1 MDSKHGALRAFLA
14 EKLSFY
20 AVFGGRA
27 LNAFLLILAL
37 NFAVWLLKSTHISAR
52 PFFTTDTLFFAAALI
67 CSIGILFLILY
78 ALSFY
83 CRKLYKFLIFALFA
97 LNLALALIQFFLI
110 LGLELTYSH
119 GVLDAMVQTTPKE
132 AFEFAHAFLN
142 LKFIL
147 IAAAVCVVSLIFLK
161 FRLAIC
167 AEIKLIRAVKYLFWL
182 SLCVFAAHAAYGTYV
197 AKTSKMRATLI
208 IALNEIPL
216 YNFAFVSKD
225 YFQKDFKNERELDEI
240 YERAYASHSHKTA
253 PNRVSNVVFIIGESL
268 QRNFMSLYGYY
279 LPTTPNFQALE
290 RSGNLIAFSDVVS
303 PGAKTNDVL
312 KYVLN
317 FGNYESEKQ
326 RPWSANLDIVDFA
339 RLANYE
345 TFWISNQERYGK
357 WAVASGAAANR
368 ADFTDFTNQIP
379 VYKYA
384 YSLDEVLLPS
394 IKNFK
399 SGARKFSSRRAGKG
413 ADLANAQKESAA
425 QDGRDK
431 FFFIH
436 LMGSHP
442 NYEFRYPKSFAKF
455 SAEQISREPLDDGQK
470 KELAHYLNT
479 VAYNDFI
486 VSEIYKIFAS
496 DNTLIVYFSDHAQSL
511 YQYRGKLIHG
521 GINRFTL
528 EIPLIFMASDKFKE
542 QNADLWARIAAAKDR
557 PFLNDDLIHAIA
569 EILEMTELPE
579 YDPARSVI
587 NADFNASRPR
597 IIEGVDYDKIYRLQ
611 KEFGE

>member
-1 MDSKHGALRAFLA
+1 MSLVKNIGAFL
-14 EKLSFY
+14 KDRFSLLSVFDG
-20 AVFGGRA
+20 AV
-27 LNAFLLILAL
+27 LNAYALVLVLNLALGLLLIARGGELLSAQAL
-37 NFAVWLLKSTHISAR
+37 FFVASAICGV
-52 PFFTTDTLFFAAALI
+52 TILFFA
-67 CSIGILFLILY
+67 LY

-83 CRKLYKFLIFALFA
+83 SARLYKILAFALLAINVTFAIAQIFLIFS
-97 LNLALALIQFFLI
+97 
-110 LGLELTYSH
+110 LELTYSH
-119 GVLDAMVQTTPKE
+119 GTLDALVQTTPKE

-142 LKFIL
+142 FKL
-147 IAAAVCVVSLIFLK
+147 IAAFLALLIFVITAL
-161 FRLAIC
+161 RLRVSQRVRMKLC
-167 AEIKLIRAVKYLFWL
+167 RSIKLVFLL
-182 SLCVFAAHAAYGTYV
+182 SLLVFIAHAAFKSYV
-197 AKTSKMRATLI
+197 AKSSKMRASII
-208 IALNEIPL
+208 IALNKIPI
-216 YNFAFVSKD
+216 YNFAFVTKD
-225 YFQKDFKNERELDEI
+225 YFGADFKSVRELQAGYQSI
-240 YERAYASHSHKTA
+240 YASHSHKTT
-253 PNRVSNVVFIIGESL
+253 PNRISNVVFIIGESL

-279 LPTTPNFQALE
+279 LPTTPNLQALE
-290 RSGNLIAFSDVVS
+290 QSGNLIAFSDVVS

-326 RPWSANLDIVDFA
+326 RPWSANLDIVNLA

-345 TFWISNQERYGK
+345 TFWISNQERYGQ
-357 WAVASGAAANR
+357 WAVASGASAQMT
-368 ADFTDFTNQIP
+368 DHSDFTNQIP

-384 YSLDEVLLPS
+384 YSLDEVMLPS

-399 SGARKFSSRRAGKG
+399 SGAKRSPLARKDES
-413 ADLANAQKESAA
+413 SAA
-425 QDGRDK
+425 EVNGTQKKDK
-431 FFFIH
+431 FFILH

-442 NYEFRYPKSFAKF
+442 SYEFRYPKSFAKF
-455 SAEQISREPLDDGQK
+455 SAADISREPLDEGQK

-569 EILEMTELPE
+569 EILEMTDLPE
-579 YDPARSVI
+579 FDPARSVI

-597 IIEGVDYDKIYRLQ
+597 IIEGVDYDKVYRLQ

>member
-1 MDSKHGALRAFLA
+1 MSLAKNIGAFL
-14 EKLSFY
+14 KDRFSLLSVFDGAVLNTY
-20 AVFGGRA
+20 ALVLVLNLA
-27 LNAFLLILAL
+27 LGLLLIARGGE
-37 NFAVWLLKSTHISAR
+37 LLSAQA
-52 PFFTTDTLFFAAALI
+52 LFFAASAI
-67 CSIGILFLILY
+67 CGVTILFFALY

-83 CRKLYKFLIFALFA
+83 SARLYKILAFALLAINVIFAIAQIFLIFS
-97 LNLALALIQFFLI
+97 
-110 LGLELTYSH
+110 LELTYSH
-119 GVLDAMVQTTPKE
+119 GTLDALVQTTPKE

-142 LKFIL
+142 FKL
-147 IAAAVCVVSLIFLK
+147 IAAFLTLLV
-161 FRLAIC
+161 F
-167 AEIKLIRAVKYLFWL
+167 
-182 SLCVFAAHAAYGTYV
+182 VFAALRLRVSQRVRMKLCRAIKLVFLLSLLVFIAHAAFKSYV
-197 AKTSKMRATLI
+197 AKSSKMRASII
-208 IALNEIPL
+208 IALNKIPI
-216 YNFAFVSKD
+216 YNFAFVTKD
-225 YFQKDFKNERELDEI
+225 YFGADFKSVRELQAGYQSI
-240 YERAYASHSHKTA
+240 YASHSHKTA

-279 LPTTPNFQALE
+279 LPTTPNLQALE

-326 RPWSANLDIVDFA
+326 RPWSANLDIVNLA

-345 TFWISNQERYGK
+345 TFWISNQERYGQ
-357 WAVASGAAANR
+357 WAVASGASAQMT
-368 ADFTDFTNQIP
+368 DHSDFTNQIP

-384 YSLDEVLLPS
+384 YSLDEVMLPS

-399 SGARKFSSRRAGKG
+399 SGVRKSPLARKDES
-413 ADLANAQKESAA
+413 SAA
-425 QDGRDK
+425 EVNGTQKKDK
-431 FFFIH
+431 FFILH

-442 NYEFRYPKSFAKF
+442 SYEFRYPKSFAKF
-455 SAEQISREPLDDGQK
+455 SAADISREPLDEGQK

-569 EILEMTELPE
+569 EILEMTDLPE
-579 YDPARSVI
+579 YDPTRSVI

-597 IIEGVDYDKIYRLQ
+597 IIEGVDYDKVYRLQ

>member
-1 MDSKHGALRAFLA
+1 MSLAKNIGAFL
-14 EKLSFY
+14 KDRFSLLSVFDGAVLNTY
-20 AVFGGRA
+20 ALVLVLNLA
-27 LNAFLLILAL
+27 LGLLLIARGGELLSAQAL
-37 NFAVWLLKSTHISAR
+37 FFVASAICGV
-52 PFFTTDTLFFAAALI
+52 TILFFA
-67 CSIGILFLILY
+67 LY

-83 CRKLYKFLIFALFA
+83 SARLYKILAFALLAINAIFAIAQIFLIFS
-97 LNLALALIQFFLI
+97 
-110 LGLELTYSH
+110 LELTYSH
-119 GVLDAMVQTTPKE
+119 GTLDALVQTTPKE

-142 LKFIL
+142 FKL
-147 IAAAVCVVSLIFLK
+147 IAAFLALLIF
-161 FRLAIC
+161 
-167 AEIKLIRAVKYLFWL
+167 
-182 SLCVFAAHAAYGTYV
+182 VFAALRLRVSQRARMKLCRAIKLAFLLSLLVFIAHAAFKSYV
-197 AKTSKMRATLI
+197 AKSSKMRASVI
-208 IALNEIPL
+208 IALNKIPI
-216 YNFAFVSKD
+216 YNFAFVTKD
-225 YFQKDFKNERELDEI
+225 YFGADFKSVRELQAGYQSI
-240 YERAYASHSHKTA
+240 YASHSHKTA
-253 PNRVSNVVFIIGESL
+253 PNRISNVVFIIGESL

-279 LPTTPNFQALE
+279 LPTTPNLQALE
-290 RSGNLIAFSDVVS
+290 QSGNLIAFSDVVS

-326 RPWSANLDIVDFA
+326 RPWSANLDIVNLA

-345 TFWISNQERYGK
+345 TFWISNQERYGQ
-357 WAVASGAAANR
+357 WAVASGASAQMT
-368 ADFTDFTNQIP
+368 DHSDFTNQIP

-384 YSLDEVLLPS
+384 YSLDEVMLPS

-399 SGARKFSSRRAGKG
+399 SGAKRSPLARKDES
-413 ADLANAQKESAA
+413 SAA
-425 QDGRDK
+425 EVGGAQMKDK
-431 FFFIH
+431 FFILH

-442 NYEFRYPKSFAKF
+442 SYEFRYPKSFAKF
-455 SAEQISREPLDDGQK
+455 SAADISREPLDEGQK

-569 EILEMTELPE
+569 EILEMTDLPE

-597 IIEGVDYDKIYRLQ
+597 IIEGVDYDKVYKLQ

>member
-1 MDSKHGALRAFLA
+1 MSLAKNIGAFL
-14 EKLSFY
+14 KDRFSLLSVFDG
-20 AVFGGRA
+20 AV
-27 LNAFLLILAL
+27 LNAYALVLVLNLALGLLLIARGGE
-37 NFAVWLLKSTHISAR
+37 LLSAQA
-52 PFFTTDTLFFAAALI
+52 LFFVASAI
-67 CSIGILFLILY
+67 CGVTIIFFALY

-83 CRKLYKFLIFALFA
+83 SARLYKILAFALLAINVTFAIAQIFLIFS
-97 LNLALALIQFFLI
+97 
-110 LGLELTYSH
+110 LELTYSH
-119 GVLDAMVQTTPKE
+119 GTLDALVQTTPKE

-142 LKFIL
+142 FKL
-147 IAAAVCVVSLIFLK
+147 IAAFLALLIFVITAL
-161 FRLAIC
+161 RLRVSQRVRMKLCRA
-167 AEIKLIRAVKYLFWL
+167 IKLVFLL
-182 SLCVFAAHAAYGTYV
+182 SLLVFIAHAAFKSYV
-197 AKTSKMRATLI
+197 AKSSKMRASII
-208 IALNEIPL
+208 IALNKIPI
-216 YNFAFVSKD
+216 YNFAFVTKD
-225 YFQKDFKNERELDEI
+225 YFGADFKSVRELQAGYQSI
-240 YERAYASHSHKTA
+240 YASHSHKTT
-253 PNRVSNVVFIIGESL
+253 PNRISNVVFIIGESL

-279 LPTTPNFQALE
+279 LPTTPNLQALE
-290 RSGNLIAFSDVVS
+290 QSGNLIAFSDVVS

-326 RPWSANLDIVDFA
+326 RPWSANLDIVNLA

-345 TFWISNQERYGK
+345 TFWISNQERYGQ
-357 WAVASGAAANR
+357 WAVASGASAQMT
-368 ADFTDFTNQIP
+368 DHSDFTNQIP

-384 YSLDEVLLPS
+384 YSLDEVMLPS

-399 SGARKFSSRRAGKG
+399 SGAKRSPLARKDES
-413 ADLANAQKESAA
+413 SAA
-425 QDGRDK
+425 EVNGTQKKDK
-431 FFFIH
+431 FFILH

-442 NYEFRYPKSFAKF
+442 SYEFRYPKSFAKF
-455 SAEQISREPLDDGQK
+455 SAADISREPLDEGQK

-542 QNADLWARIAAAKDR
+542 QNADLWVRIAAAKNR

-569 EILEMTELPE
+569 EILEMTDLPE
-579 YDPARSVI
+579 YDPSRSVI

-597 IIEGVDYDKIYRLQ
+597 IIEGVDYDKVYRLQ

>member
-1 MDSKHGALRAFLA
+1 MSLVKNIGAFLKDA
-14 EKLSFY
+14 FSLLSVFDG
-20 AVFGGRA
+20 AV
-27 LNAFLLILAL
+27 LNAYALVLVLNLALGLLLIARGGELLSAQAL
-37 NFAVWLLKSTHISAR
+37 FFVASAICGV
-52 PFFTTDTLFFAAALI
+52 TILFFA
-67 CSIGILFLILY
+67 LY

-83 CRKLYKFLIFALFA
+83 SARLYKILAFALLAINVVFAIAQIFLIFS
-97 LNLALALIQFFLI
+97 
-110 LGLELTYSH
+110 LELTYSH
-119 GVLDAMVQTTPKE
+119 GTLDALVQTTPKE

-142 LKFIL
+142 FKL
-147 IAAAVCVVSLIFLK
+147 IAAFLALLIFVIAAL
-161 FRLAIC
+161 RLRVSQRARMKLC
-167 AEIKLIRAVKYLFWL
+167 RAIKLAFLL
-182 SLCVFAAHAAYGTYV
+182 SLLVFIAHAAFKSYV
-197 AKTSKMRATLI
+197 AKSSKMRASII
-208 IALNEIPL
+208 IALNKIPI
-216 YNFAFVSKD
+216 YNFAFVTKD
-225 YFQKDFKNERELDEI
+225 YFGADFKSVRELQAGYQSI
-240 YERAYASHSHKTA
+240 YASHSHKTA
-253 PNRVSNVVFIIGESL
+253 PNRISNVVFIIGESL

-279 LPTTPNFQALE
+279 LPTTPNLQALE
-290 RSGNLIAFSDVVS
+290 QSGNLIAFSDVVS

-326 RPWSANLDIVDFA
+326 RPWSANLDIVNLA

-345 TFWISNQERYGK
+345 TFWISNQERYGQ
-357 WAVASGAAANR
+357 WAVASGASAQMT
-368 ADFTDFTNQIP
+368 DHSDFTNQIP

-384 YSLDEVLLPS
+384 YSLDEVMLPS

-399 SGARKFSSRRAGKG
+399 SGAKRSPLARKDES
-413 ADLANAQKESAA
+413 SAA
-425 QDGRDK
+425 EVGGAQMKDK
-431 FFFIH
+431 FFILH

-442 NYEFRYPKSFAKF
+442 SYEFRYPKSFAKF
-455 SAEQISREPLDDGQK
+455 SAVDISREPLDEGQK

-542 QNADLWARIAAAKDR
+542 QNADLWARIAAAKNR

-597 IIEGVDYDKIYRLQ
+597 IIEGVDYDKVYRLQ

>member
-1 MDSKHGALRAFLA
+1 MSLAKNIGAFL
-14 EKLSFY
+14 KDRFSLLSVFDG
-20 AVFGGRA
+20 AV
-27 LNAFLLILAL
+27 LNAYVLVLVLNLALGLLLIARSGE
-37 NFAVWLLKSTHISAR
+37 LLSAQA
-52 PFFTTDTLFFAAALI
+52 LFFAASAI
-67 CSIGILFLILY
+67 CGVTILFFALY

-83 CRKLYKFLIFALFA
+83 SARLYKILAFVLLAINVVFAIAQIFLIFS
-97 LNLALALIQFFLI
+97 
-110 LGLELTYSH
+110 LELTYSH
-119 GVLDAMVQTTPKE
+119 GTLDALVQTTPKE

-142 LKFIL
+142 FKL
-147 IAAAVCVVSLIFLK
+147 IAAFLALLIF
-161 FRLAIC
+161 
-167 AEIKLIRAVKYLFWL
+167 
-182 SLCVFAAHAAYGTYV
+182 VFAALRLRVSQRVRMKLCRAIKLVFLLSLLVFIAHAAFKSYV
-197 AKTSKMRATLI
+197 AKSSKMRASII
-208 IALNEIPL
+208 IALNKIPI
-216 YNFAFVSKD
+216 YNFAFVTKD
-225 YFQKDFKNERELDEI
+225 YFGADFKSVRELQAGYQSI
-240 YERAYASHSHKTA
+240 YASHSHKTA
-253 PNRVSNVVFIIGESL
+253 PNRISNVVFIIGESL

-279 LPTTPNFQALE
+279 LPTTPNLQALE
-290 RSGNLIAFSDVVS
+290 QSGNLIAFSDVVS

-326 RPWSANLDIVDFA
+326 RPWSANLDIVNLA

-345 TFWISNQERYGK
+345 TFWISNQERYGQ
-357 WAVASGAAANR
+357 WAVASGASAQMT
-368 ADFTDFTNQIP
+368 DHSDFTNQIP

-384 YSLDEVLLPS
+384 YSLDEVMLPS

-399 SGARKFSSRRAGKG
+399 SGVKRSPLARKDES
-413 ADLANAQKESAA
+413 SAA
-425 QDGRDK
+425 EAGGTQKKDK
-431 FFFIH
+431 FFILH

-442 NYEFRYPKSFAKF
+442 SYEFRYPKSFAKF
-455 SAEQISREPLDDGQK
+455 SAADISREPLDEGQK

-542 QNADLWARIAAAKDR
+542 QNADLWARIAAAKDK

-569 EILEMTELPE
+569 EILEMTDLPE

-597 IIEGVDYDKIYRLQ
+597 IIEGVDYDKVYRLQ

>member
-1 MDSKHGALRAFLA
+1 MSLAKNIGAFL
-14 EKLSFY
+14 KDRFSLLSVFDG
-20 AVFGGRA
+20 AV
-27 LNAFLLILAL
+27 LNAYALVLVLNLALGLLLIARGGE
-37 NFAVWLLKSTHISAR
+37 LLSAQA
-52 PFFTTDTLFFAAALI
+52 LFFVASAI
-67 CSIGILFLILY
+67 CGVTIIFFALY

-83 CRKLYKFLIFALFA
+83 SARLYKILAFALLAINVVFAIAQIFLIFS
-97 LNLALALIQFFLI
+97 
-110 LGLELTYSH
+110 LELTYSH
-119 GVLDAMVQTTPKE
+119 GTLDALVQTTPKE

-142 LKFIL
+142 FKL
-147 IAAAVCVVSLIFLK
+147 IAAFLALLIF
-161 FRLAIC
+161 
-167 AEIKLIRAVKYLFWL
+167 
-182 SLCVFAAHAAYGTYV
+182 VFAALRLRVSQRARMKLCRAIKLAFLLSLLVFIAHAAFKSYV
-197 AKTSKMRATLI
+197 AKSSKMRASII
-208 IALNEIPL
+208 IALNKIPI
-216 YNFAFVSKD
+216 YNFAFVTKD
-225 YFQKDFKNERELDEI
+225 YFGADFKSVRELQAGYQSI
-240 YERAYASHSHKTA
+240 YASHSHKMA
-253 PNRVSNVVFIIGESL
+253 PNRISNVVFIIGESL

-279 LPTTPNFQALE
+279 LPTTPNLQALE
-290 RSGNLIAFSDVVS
+290 QSGNLIAFSDVVS

-326 RPWSANLDIVDFA
+326 RPWSANLDIVNLA

-345 TFWISNQERYGK
+345 TFWISNQERYGQ
-357 WAVASGAAANR
+357 WAVASGASAQMT
-368 ADFTDFTNQIP
+368 DHSDFTNQIP

-384 YSLDEVLLPS
+384 YSLDEVMLPS

-399 SGARKFSSRRAGKG
+399 SGAKRSPLARKDES
-413 ADLANAQKESAA
+413 SAA
-425 QDGRDK
+425 EAGGTQKKDK
-431 FFFIH
+431 FFILH

-442 NYEFRYPKSFAKF
+442 SYEFRYPKSFAKF
-455 SAEQISREPLDDGQK
+455 SAADISREPLDEEQK

-542 QNADLWARIAAAKDR
+542 QNADLWARIAAAKNR

-569 EILEMTELPE
+569 EILEMTDLSEF
-579 YDPARSVI
+579 DPARSVI

-597 IIEGVDYDKIYRLQ
+597 IIEGVDYDKVYKLQ

>member
-1 MDSKHGALRAFLA
+1 MSLVKNIGAFL
-14 EKLSFY
+14 KDRFSLLS
-20 AVFGGRA
+20 VFGGA
-27 LNAFLLILAL
+27 VLNAYALVLAL
-37 NFAVWLLKSTHISAR
+37 NLSLGLLLIARGGELLSAQAL
-52 PFFTTDTLFFAAALI
+52 FFVASAICSVTILFFA
-67 CSIGILFLILY
+67 LY

-83 CRKLYKFLIFALFA
+83 SARLYKILAFALLAINVAFAIAQIFLIFS
-97 LNLALALIQFFLI
+97 
-110 LGLELTYSH
+110 LELTYSH
-119 GVLDAMVQTTPKE
+119 GTLDALVQTTPKE

-142 LKFIL
+142 FKL
-147 IAAAVCVVSLIFLK
+147 IAAFLALLIFVITAL
-161 FRLAIC
+161 RLRVSQRVRMKLCRA
-167 AEIKLIRAVKYLFWL
+167 IKLAFLL
-182 SLCVFAAHAAYGTYV
+182 SLLVFIAHAAFKSYV
-197 AKTSKMRATLI
+197 AKSSKMRASII
-208 IALNEIPL
+208 IALNKIPI
-216 YNFAFVSKD
+216 YNFAFVTKD
-225 YFQKDFKNERELDEI
+225 YFGADFKSVRELQAGYQSI
-240 YERAYASHSHKTA
+240 YASHSHKTA
-253 PNRVSNVVFIIGESL
+253 PNRISNVVFIIGESL

-279 LPTTPNFQALE
+279 LPTTPNLQALE
-290 RSGNLIAFSDVVS
+290 QSGNLIAFSDVVS

-326 RPWSANLDIVDFA
+326 RPWSANLDIVNLA

-345 TFWISNQERYGK
+345 TFWISNQERYGQ
-357 WAVASGAAANR
+357 WAVASGASAQMT
-368 ADFTDFTNQIP
+368 DHSDFTNQIP

-399 SGARKFSSRRAGKG
+399 SGAKRSPLARKDES
-413 ADLANAQKESAA
+413 SAA
-425 QDGRDK
+425 DVGSAQMKDK
-431 FFFIH
+431 FFILH

-442 NYEFRYPKSFAKF
+442 SYEFRYPKSFAKF
-455 SAEQISREPLDDGQK
+455 SAADISREPLDEGQK

-496 DNTLIVYFSDHAQSL
+496 DDTLIVYFSDHAQSL

-557 PFLNDDLIHAIA
+557 PFLNDDLIHAIT
-569 EILEMTELPE
+569 EILEMTDLPE
-579 YDPARSVI
+579 FEPARSVI

-597 IIEGVDYDKIYRLQ
+597 IIEGVDYDKVYKLQ

>member
-1 MDSKHGALRAFLA
+1 MSLAKNIGAFL
-14 EKLSFY
+14 KDRFSLLS
-20 AVFGGRA
+20 VFGGA
-27 LNAFLLILAL
+27 VLNAYALVLAL
-37 NFAVWLLKSTHISAR
+37 NLALGLLLIARSGELLSAQA
-52 PFFTTDTLFFAAALI
+52 LFFAASAI
-67 CSIGILFLILY
+67 CGVTILFFALY

-83 CRKLYKFLIFALFA
+83 STRLYKILAFALLAINAIFAIAQIFLIFS
-97 LNLALALIQFFLI
+97 
-110 LGLELTYSH
+110 LELTYSH
-119 GVLDAMVQTTPKE
+119 GTLDALVQTTPKE

-142 LKFIL
+142 FKL
-147 IAAAVCVVSLIFLK
+147 IAAFLALLIFVIAAL
-161 FRLAIC
+161 RLRVSQRVRMKLCRA
-167 AEIKLIRAVKYLFWL
+167 IKLAFLL
-182 SLCVFAAHAAYGTYV
+182 SLLVFAAHAAFKSYV
-197 AKTSKMRATLI
+197 VKSSKMRASII
-208 IALNEIPL
+208 IALNKIPI
-216 YNFAFVSKD
+216 YNFAFVTKD
-225 YFQKDFKNERELDEI
+225 YFGADFKSVRELQAGYQSI
-240 YERAYASHSHKTA
+240 YASHSHKTA

-279 LPTTPNFQALE
+279 LPTTPNLQALE
-290 RSGNLIAFSDVVS
+290 QSGNLIAFSDVVS

-326 RPWSANLDIVDFA
+326 RPWSANLDIVNLA

-345 TFWISNQERYGK
+345 TFWISNQERYGQ
-357 WAVASGAAANR
+357 WAVASGASAQMT
-368 ADFTDFTNQIP
+368 DHSDFTNQIP

-384 YSLDEVLLPS
+384 YSLDEVMLPS
-394 IKNFK
+394 IRNFK
-399 SGARKFSSRRAGKG
+399 SGAKKSPLARKDES
-413 ADLANAQKESAA
+413 SAA
-425 QDGRDK
+425 EVNGTQKKDK
-431 FFFIH
+431 FFILH

-442 NYEFRYPKSFAKF
+442 SYEFRYPKSFAKF
-455 SAEQISREPLDDGQK
+455 SATDISREPLDEGQK

-569 EILEMTELPE
+569 EILEMTDLPE
-579 YDPARSVI
+579 FDPARSVI

-597 IIEGVDYDKIYRLQ
+597 IIEGVDYDKVYKLQ

>member
-1 MDSKHGALRAFLA
+1 MSLAKNIGAFL
-14 EKLSFY
+14 KDRFSLLSVFDG
-20 AVFGGRA
+20 AV
-27 LNAFLLILAL
+27 LNAYTLVLVLNLALGLLLIARGGELLSAQAL
-37 NFAVWLLKSTHISAR
+37 FFVASAICGV
-52 PFFTTDTLFFAAALI
+52 TILFFA
-67 CSIGILFLILY
+67 LY

-83 CRKLYKFLIFALFA
+83 SARLYKILAFALLALNVAFAIAQIFLIFS
-97 LNLALALIQFFLI
+97 
-110 LGLELTYSH
+110 LELTYSH
-119 GVLDAMVQTTPKE
+119 GTLDALVQTTPKE

-142 LKFIL
+142 FKL
-147 IAAAVCVVSLIFLK
+147 IAAFLALLIFVIAALRLRVSQRARMKLCRAIKLIFL
-161 FRLAIC
+161 
-167 AEIKLIRAVKYLFWL
+167 L
-182 SLCVFAAHAAYGTYV
+182 SLLVFIAHAAFKSYV
-197 AKTSKMRATLI
+197 AKSSKMRASII
-208 IALNEIPL
+208 IALNKIPI
-216 YNFAFVSKD
+216 YNFAFVTKD
-225 YFQKDFKNERELDEI
+225 YFGADFKSVRELQAGYQSI
-240 YERAYASHSHKTA
+240 YASHSHKTA
-253 PNRVSNVVFIIGESL
+253 PNRISNVVFIIGESL

-279 LPTTPNFQALE
+279 LPTTPNLQALE
-290 RSGNLIAFSDVVS
+290 QSGNLIAFSDVVS

-326 RPWSANLDIVDFA
+326 RPWSANLDIVNLA

-345 TFWISNQERYGK
+345 TFWISNQERYGQ
-357 WAVASGAAANR
+357 WAVASGASAQMT
-368 ADFTDFTNQIP
+368 DHSDFTNQIP

-384 YSLDEVLLPS
+384 YSLDEVMLPS

-399 SGARKFSSRRAGKG
+399 SGAKKSPLARKDES
-413 ADLANAQKESAA
+413 SAA
-425 QDGRDK
+425 EVNGTQKKDK
-431 FFFIH
+431 FFILH

-442 NYEFRYPKSFAKF
+442 SYEFRYPKSFAKF
-455 SAEQISREPLDDGQK
+455 SAADISHEPLDEGQK

-486 VSEIYKIFAS
+486 VSEIYKIFAD

-569 EILEMTELPE
+569 EILEMTDLPE
-579 YDPARSVI
+579 FDPARSVI

-597 IIEGVDYDKIYRLQ
+597 IIEGVDYDKVYKLQ

>member
-1 MDSKHGALRAFLA
+1 MSLVKNIGAFL
-14 EKLSFY
+14 KDRFSLLS
-20 AVFGGRA
+20 VFGGA
-27 LNAFLLILAL
+27 VLNAYTLVLVLNLALGLLLIARSGE
-37 NFAVWLLKSTHISAR
+37 LLSAQA
-52 PFFTTDTLFFAAALI
+52 LFFAASAI
-67 CSIGILFLILY
+67 CGVTILFFALY

-83 CRKLYKFLIFALFA
+83 SARLYKILAFALLAINVIFAIAQIFLIFS
-97 LNLALALIQFFLI
+97 
-110 LGLELTYSH
+110 LELTYSH
-119 GVLDAMVQTTPKE
+119 GTLDALVQTTPKE

-142 LKFIL
+142 FKL
-147 IAAAVCVVSLIFLK
+147 IAAFLALLVFVIAVLRLRVSERARMKLC
-161 FRLAIC
+161 RA
-167 AEIKLIRAVKYLFWL
+167 IKLVFLL
-182 SLCVFAAHAAYGTYV
+182 SLLVFAAHAAFKSYV
-197 AKTSKMRATLI
+197 AKSSKMRASLI
-208 IALNEIPL
+208 IALNKIPI
-216 YNFAFVSKD
+216 YNFAFVTKD
-225 YFQKDFKNERELDEI
+225 YFGADFKSVRELQAGYQSI
-240 YERAYASHSHKTA
+240 YASHSHKTA
-253 PNRVSNVVFIIGESL
+253 PNRISNVVFIIGESL

-279 LPTTPNFQALE
+279 LPTTPNLQALE
-290 RSGNLIAFSDVVS
+290 QSGNLIAFSDVVS

-326 RPWSANLDIVDFA
+326 RPWSANLDIVNLA

-345 TFWISNQERYGK
+345 TFWISNQERYGQ
-357 WAVASGAAANR
+357 WAVASGASAQMT
-368 ADFTDFTNQIP
+368 DHSDFTNQIP

-384 YSLDEVLLPS
+384 YSLDEVMLPS

-399 SGARKFSSRRAGKG
+399 SGAKKSPLARK
-413 ADLANAQKESAA
+413 DENSAA
-425 QDGRDK
+425 EAGSAQMKDK
-431 FFFIH
+431 FFIIH

-442 NYEFRYPKSFAKF
+442 SYEFRYPKSFAKF
-455 SAEQISREPLDDGQK
+455 SAADISREPLDEGQK

-542 QNADLWARIAAAKDR
+542 QNTDLWARIAAAKDR

-569 EILEMTELPE
+569 EILEMTDLPE

-597 IIEGVDYDKIYRLQ
+597 IIEGVDYDKVYRLQ

>member
-1 MDSKHGALRAFLA
+1 MSLAKNIGAFL
-14 EKLSFY
+14 KDRFSLLSVFDG
-20 AVFGGRA
+20 AV
-27 LNAFLLILAL
+27 LNAYVLVLVLNLALGLLLIARGGE
-37 NFAVWLLKSTHISAR
+37 LLSAQA
-52 PFFTTDTLFFAAALI
+52 LFFAASAI
-67 CSIGILFLILY
+67 CGVTILFFALY

-83 CRKLYKFLIFALFA
+83 SARLYKILAFALLALNVVFAIAQIFLIFS
-97 LNLALALIQFFLI
+97 
-110 LGLELTYSH
+110 LELTYSH
-119 GVLDAMVQTTPKE
+119 GTLDALVQTTPKE

-142 LKFIL
+142 FKL
-147 IAAAVCVVSLIFLK
+147 IAAFLALLIFVIAALRLRVSQRARMKLCRAIKLIFL
-161 FRLAIC
+161 
-167 AEIKLIRAVKYLFWL
+167 L
-182 SLCVFAAHAAYGTYV
+182 SLLVFIAHAAFKSYV
-197 AKTSKMRATLI
+197 AKSSKMRASII
-208 IALNEIPL
+208 IALNKIPI
-216 YNFAFVSKD
+216 YNFAFVTKD
-225 YFQKDFKNERELDEI
+225 YFGADFKSVRELQAGYQSI
-240 YERAYASHSHKTA
+240 YASHSHKTA
-253 PNRVSNVVFIIGESL
+253 PNRISNVVFIIGESL

-279 LPTTPNFQALE
+279 LPTTPNLQALE
-290 RSGNLIAFSDVVS
+290 QSGNLIAFSDVVS

-326 RPWSANLDIVDFA
+326 RPWSANLDIVNLA

-345 TFWISNQERYGK
+345 TFWISNQERYGQ
-357 WAVASGAAANR
+357 WAVASGASAQMT
-368 ADFTDFTNQIP
+368 DHSDFTNQIP

-399 SGARKFSSRRAGKG
+399 SGAKKSPLARKDES
-413 ADLANAQKESAA
+413 SAA
-425 QDGRDK
+425 EVNGTQKKDK
-431 FFFIH
+431 FFILH

-442 NYEFRYPKSFAKF
+442 SYEFRYPKSFAKF
-455 SAEQISREPLDDGQK
+455 SATDISREPLDEGQK

-486 VSEIYKIFAS
+486 VSEIYKIFAD

-542 QNADLWARIAAAKDR
+542 QNADLWARIAAAKNR

-569 EILEMTELPE
+569 EILEMTDLPE

-597 IIEGVDYDKIYRLQ
+597 IIEGVDYDKVYRLQ

>member
-1 MDSKHGALRAFLA
+1 MSLAKNIGAFL
-14 EKLSFY
+14 KDRFSLLSVFDG
-20 AVFGGRA
+20 AV
-27 LNAFLLILAL
+27 LNAYALVLVLNLSLGLLLIARGGELLSAQAL
-37 NFAVWLLKSTHISAR
+37 FFVASAICGV
-52 PFFTTDTLFFAAALI
+52 TILFFA
-67 CSIGILFLILY
+67 LY

-83 CRKLYKFLIFALFA
+83 SARLYKILAFALLALNVAFAIAQIFLIFS
-97 LNLALALIQFFLI
+97 
-110 LGLELTYSH
+110 LELTYSH
-119 GVLDAMVQTTPKE
+119 GTLDALVQTTPKE

-142 LKFIL
+142 FKL
-147 IAAAVCVVSLIFLK
+147 IAAFLALLIFVITAL
-161 FRLAIC
+161 RLRVSQQVRMKLCRAIK
-167 AEIKLIRAVKYLFWL
+167 IVFLL
-182 SLCVFAAHAAYGTYV
+182 SLLVFIAHAAFKSYV
-197 AKTSKMRATLI
+197 AKSSKMRASII
-208 IALNEIPL
+208 IALNKIPI
-216 YNFAFVSKD
+216 YNFAFVTKD
-225 YFQKDFKNERELDEI
+225 YFGADFKSVRELQAGYQSI
-240 YERAYASHSHKTA
+240 YASHSRKTA
-253 PNRVSNVVFIIGESL
+253 PNRISNVVFIIGESL

-279 LPTTPNFQALE
+279 LPTTPNLQALE
-290 RSGNLIAFSDVVS
+290 QSGNLIAFSDVVS

-326 RPWSANLDIVDFA
+326 RPWSANLDIVNLA

-345 TFWISNQERYGK
+345 TFWISNQERYGQ
-357 WAVASGAAANR
+357 WAVASGASAQMT
-368 ADFTDFTNQIP
+368 DHSDFTNQIP

-384 YSLDEVLLPS
+384 YSLDEVMLPS

-399 SGARKFSSRRAGKG
+399 SGAKRSPLARKDES
-413 ADLANAQKESAA
+413 SAA
-425 QDGRDK
+425 EVNGTQKKDK
-431 FFFIH
+431 FFILH

-442 NYEFRYPKSFAKF
+442 SYEFRYPKSFAKF
-455 SAEQISREPLDDGQK
+455 SATDISREPLDEGQK

-486 VSEIYKIFAS
+486 VSEIYKIFAD

-542 QNADLWARIAAAKDR
+542 QNADLWARIAAAKGR

-569 EILEMTELPE
+569 EILEMTDLPE

-597 IIEGVDYDKIYRLQ
+597 IIEGVDYDKVYRLQ

>member
-1 MDSKHGALRAFLA
+1 MSLAKNIGAFL
-14 EKLSFY
+14 KDRFSLLS
-20 AVFGGRA
+20 VFGGA
-27 LNAFLLILAL
+27 VLNAYALVLVLNLALGLLLIARGGE
-37 NFAVWLLKSTHISAR
+37 LLSAQA
-52 PFFTTDTLFFAAALI
+52 LFFAVSAI
-67 CSIGILFLILY
+67 CGVTILFFALY

-83 CRKLYKFLIFALFA
+83 SARLYKILAFALLALNVIFAIAQIFLIFS
-97 LNLALALIQFFLI
+97 
-110 LGLELTYSH
+110 LELTYSH
-119 GVLDAMVQTTPKE
+119 GTLDALVQTTPKE

-142 LKFIL
+142 FKL
-147 IAAAVCVVSLIFLK
+147 IAAFLALLIFVIAAL
-161 FRLAIC
+161 RLRVSQRARMKLC
-167 AEIKLIRAVKYLFWL
+167 RAIKLAFLL
-182 SLCVFAAHAAYGTYV
+182 SLLVFIAHAAFKSYV
-197 AKTSKMRATLI
+197 AKSSKMRASII
-208 IALNEIPL
+208 IALNKIPI
-216 YNFAFVSKD
+216 YNFAFVTKD
-225 YFQKDFKNERELDEI
+225 YFGADFKSVRELQAGYQSI
-240 YERAYASHSHKTA
+240 YASHSHKTV
-253 PNRVSNVVFIIGESL
+253 PNRISNVVFIIGESL

-279 LPTTPNFQALE
+279 LPTTPNLQALE

-326 RPWSANLDIVDFA
+326 RPWSANLDIVNLA

-345 TFWISNQERYGK
+345 TFWISNQERYGQ
-357 WAVASGAAANR
+357 WAVASGASAQMT
-368 ADFTDFTNQIP
+368 DHSDFTNQIP

-384 YSLDEVLLPS
+384 YSLDEVMLPS

-399 SGARKFSSRRAGKG
+399 SGAKRSPLARKDES
-413 ADLANAQKESAA
+413 SAA
-425 QDGRDK
+425 EVGGAQMKDK
-431 FFFIH
+431 FFILH

-442 NYEFRYPKSFAKF
+442 SYEFRYPKSFAKF
-455 SAEQISREPLDDGQK
+455 SAADISREPLDDGQK

-542 QNADLWARIAAAKDR
+542 QNADLWARIAAAKNR

-569 EILEMTELPE
+569 EILEMTDLSE
-579 YDPARSVI
+579 YDPTRSVI

-597 IIEGVDYDKIYRLQ
+597 IIEGVDYDKVYRLQ

>member
-1 MDSKHGALRAFLA
+1 MSLAKNIGAFL
-14 EKLSFY
+14 KDRFSLLSVFDG
-20 AVFGGRA
+20 AV
-27 LNAFLLILAL
+27 LNAYTLVLVLNLALGLLLIARSGEL
-37 NFAVWLLKSTHISAR
+37 FSAQA
-52 PFFTTDTLFFAAALI
+52 LFFAASAI
-67 CSIGILFLILY
+67 CSVTILFFALY

-83 CRKLYKFLIFALFA
+83 SARLYKILAFALLAINVIFAIAQIFLIFS
-97 LNLALALIQFFLI
+97 
-110 LGLELTYSH
+110 LELTYSH
-119 GVLDAMVQTTPKE
+119 GTLDALVQTTPKE

-142 LKFIL
+142 FKL
-147 IAAAVCVVSLIFLK
+147 IAAFLALLIFVITAL
-161 FRLAIC
+161 RLRVSQRARMKLC
-167 AEIKLIRAVKYLFWL
+167 RAIKLAFLL
-182 SLCVFAAHAAYGTYV
+182 SLLVFAAHAAFKSYV
-197 AKTSKMRATLI
+197 AKSSKMRASII
-208 IALNEIPL
+208 IALNKIPI
-216 YNFAFVSKD
+216 YNFAFVTKD
-225 YFQKDFKNERELDEI
+225 YFGADFKSVRELQAGYQSI
-240 YERAYASHSHKTA
+240 YASHSHKTA
-253 PNRVSNVVFIIGESL
+253 PNRISNVVFIIGESL

-279 LPTTPNFQALE
+279 LPTTPNLQALE
-290 RSGNLIAFSDVVS
+290 QSGNLIAFSDVVS

-326 RPWSANLDIVDFA
+326 RPWNANLDIVNLA

-345 TFWISNQERYGK
+345 TFWISNQERYGQ
-357 WAVASGAAANR
+357 WAVASGASAQMT
-368 ADFTDFTNQIP
+368 DHSDFTNQIP

-384 YSLDEVLLPS
+384 YSLDEVMLPS

-399 SGARKFSSRRAGKG
+399 SGARKSP
-413 ADLANAQKESAA
+413 LARKDENSAA
-425 QDGRDK
+425 EVNSTQKKDK
-431 FFFIH
+431 FFILH

-442 NYEFRYPKSFAKF
+442 SYEFRYPKSFAKF
-455 SAEQISREPLDDGQK
+455 SAADISREPLDEGQK

-569 EILEMTELPE
+569 EILEMTDLPE
-579 YDPARSVI
+579 YDPTRSVI
-587 NADFNASRPR
+587 NVDFNASRPR
-597 IIEGVDYDKIYRLQ
+597 IIEGVDYDKVYRLQ

>member
-1 MDSKHGALRAFLA
+1 MSLVKNIGAFL
-14 EKLSFY
+14 KDRFSLLS
-20 AVFGGRA
+20 VFGGA
-27 LNAFLLILAL
+27 VLNAYALVLAL
-37 NFAVWLLKSTHISAR
+37 NLSLGLLLIARGGELLSAQAL
-52 PFFTTDTLFFAAALI
+52 FFVASAICGVTILFFA
-67 CSIGILFLILY
+67 LY

-83 CRKLYKFLIFALFA
+83 SARLYKILSFALLALNAIFAIAQIFLIFS
-97 LNLALALIQFFLI
+97 
-110 LGLELTYSH
+110 LELTYSH
-119 GVLDAMVQTTPKE
+119 GTLDALVQTTPKE

-142 LKFIL
+142 FKL
-147 IAAAVCVVSLIFLK
+147 IAAFLALLIFVFAALRLRVSQRARMKLCRAIKLIFL
-161 FRLAIC
+161 
-167 AEIKLIRAVKYLFWL
+167 L
-182 SLCVFAAHAAYGTYV
+182 SLLVFIAHAAFKSYV
-197 AKTSKMRATLI
+197 AKSSKMRASII
-208 IALNEIPL
+208 IALNKIPI
-216 YNFAFVSKD
+216 YNFAFVTKD
-225 YFQKDFKNERELDEI
+225 YFGADFKSVRELQAGYQSI
-240 YERAYASHSHKTA
+240 YASHSHKTA
-253 PNRVSNVVFIIGESL
+253 PNRISNVVFIIGESL

-279 LPTTPNFQALE
+279 LPTTPNLQALE
-290 RSGNLIAFSDVVS
+290 QSGNLIAFSDVVS

-326 RPWSANLDIVDFA
+326 RPWSANLDIVNLA

-345 TFWISNQERYGK
+345 TFWISNQERYGQ
-357 WAVASGAAANR
+357 WAVASGASAQMT
-368 ADFTDFTNQIP
+368 DHSDFTNQIP

-384 YSLDEVLLPS
+384 YSLDEVMLPS

-399 SGARKFSSRRAGKG
+399 SGAKKSPLARKDES
-413 ADLANAQKESAA
+413 SAA
-425 QDGRDK
+425 EVNGTQKKDK
-431 FFFIH
+431 FFILH

-442 NYEFRYPKSFAKF
+442 SYEFRYPKSFAKF
-455 SAEQISREPLDDGQK
+455 SAADISHEPLDEGQK

-486 VSEIYKIFAS
+486 VSEIYKIFAD

-569 EILEMTELPE
+569 EILEMTDLPE

-597 IIEGVDYDKIYRLQ
+597 IIEGVDYDKVYRLQ

>member
-1 MDSKHGALRAFLA
+1 MSLVKNIGAFL
-14 EKLSFY
+14 KDRFSLLLVFDG
-20 AVFGGRA
+20 AV
-27 LNAFLLILAL
+27 LNAYTLVLVLNLALGLLLIARGGEILSAQAL
-37 NFAVWLLKSTHISAR
+37 FFVASAICGV
-52 PFFTTDTLFFAAALI
+52 TILFFA
-67 CSIGILFLILY
+67 LY

-83 CRKLYKFLIFALFA
+83 STRLYKILAFALLAINVIFAIAQIFLIFS
-97 LNLALALIQFFLI
+97 
-110 LGLELTYSH
+110 LELTYSH
-119 GVLDAMVQTTPKE
+119 GTLDALVQTTPKE

-142 LKFIL
+142 FKL
-147 IAAAVCVVSLIFLK
+147 IAAFLALLV
-161 FRLAIC
+161 FVIVALRLRASERMRMKLC
-167 AEIKLIRAVKYLFWL
+167 RAIKLAFLL
-182 SLCVFAAHAAYGTYV
+182 SLLVFIAHAAFKSYV
-197 AKTSKMRATLI
+197 AKSSKMRASII
-208 IALNEIPL
+208 IALNKIPI
-216 YNFAFVSKD
+216 YNFAFVTKD
-225 YFQKDFKNERELDEI
+225 YFGADFKSVRELQAGYQSI
-240 YERAYASHSHKTA
+240 YASHSHKTA
-253 PNRVSNVVFIIGESL
+253 PNRISNVVFIIGESL

-279 LPTTPNFQALE
+279 LPTTPNLQALE
-290 RSGNLIAFSDVVS
+290 QSGNLIAFSDVVS

-326 RPWSANLDIVDFA
+326 RPWSANLDIVNLA

-345 TFWISNQERYGK
+345 TFWISNQERYGQ
-357 WAVASGAAANR
+357 WAVASGASAQMT
-368 ADFTDFTNQIP
+368 DHSDFTNQIP

-384 YSLDEVLLPS
+384 YSLDEVMLPS

-399 SGARKFSSRRAGKG
+399 SGAKRSPLARKDES
-413 ADLANAQKESAA
+413 SAA
-425 QDGRDK
+425 EVNGTQKKDK
-431 FFFIH
+431 FFILH

-442 NYEFRYPKSFAKF
+442 SYEFRYPKSFAKF
-455 SAEQISREPLDDGQK
+455 SAADISREPLDEGQK

-569 EILEMTELPE
+569 EILEMTDLPE
-579 YDPARSVI
+579 FDPARSVI

-597 IIEGVDYDKIYRLQ
+597 IIEGVDYDNVYKLQ

>member
-1 MDSKHGALRAFLA
+1 MSLVKNIGAFL
-14 EKLSFY
+14 KDRFSLLSVFDGAVLNTY
-20 AVFGGRA
+20 ALVLVLNLA
-27 LNAFLLILAL
+27 LGLLLIARGGELLSAQAL
-37 NFAVWLLKSTHISAR
+37 FFVASAICGV
-52 PFFTTDTLFFAAALI
+52 TILFFA
-67 CSIGILFLILY
+67 LY

-83 CRKLYKFLIFALFA
+83 SARLYKILAFMLLALNVVFAIAQIFLIFS
-97 LNLALALIQFFLI
+97 
-110 LGLELTYSH
+110 LELTYSH
-119 GVLDAMVQTTPKE
+119 GTLDALVQTTPKE

-142 LKFIL
+142 FKL
-147 IAAAVCVVSLIFLK
+147 IAAFLALLIF
-161 FRLAIC
+161 
-167 AEIKLIRAVKYLFWL
+167 
-182 SLCVFAAHAAYGTYV
+182 VFAALRLRVSQRARMKLCRAIKLAFLLSLLVFIAHAAFKSYV
-197 AKTSKMRATLI
+197 AKSSKMRASII
-208 IALNEIPL
+208 IALNKIPI
-216 YNFAFVSKD
+216 YNFAFVTKD
-225 YFQKDFKNERELDEI
+225 YFGADFKSVRELQAGYQSI
-240 YERAYASHSHKTA
+240 YASHSHKTA
-253 PNRVSNVVFIIGESL
+253 PNRISNVVFIIGESL

-279 LPTTPNFQALE
+279 LPTTPNLQALE
-290 RSGNLIAFSDVVS
+290 QSGNLIAFSDVVS

-326 RPWSANLDIVDFA
+326 RPWSANLDIVNLA

-345 TFWISNQERYGK
+345 TFWISNQERYGQ
-357 WAVASGAAANR
+357 WAVASGASAQMT
-368 ADFTDFTNQIP
+368 DHSDFTNQIP

-384 YSLDEVLLPS
+384 YSLDEVMLPS

-399 SGARKFSSRRAGKG
+399 SGAKRSPLARKDES
-413 ADLANAQKESAA
+413 SAA
-425 QDGRDK
+425 EVNGTQKKDK
-431 FFFIH
+431 FFILH

-442 NYEFRYPKSFAKF
+442 SYEFRYPKSFAKF
-455 SAEQISREPLDDGQK
+455 SAADISREPLDEGQK

-569 EILEMTELPE
+569 EILEMTDLPE
-579 YDPARSVI
+579 YDPTRSVI

>member
-1 MDSKHGALRAFLA
+1 MSLVKNIGAFL
-14 EKLSFY
+14 KDRFSLLSVFDG
-20 AVFGGRA
+20 AV
-27 LNAFLLILAL
+27 LNAYTLVLVLNLALGLLLIARGGELLSAQAL
-37 NFAVWLLKSTHISAR
+37 FFVASAICGV
-52 PFFTTDTLFFAAALI
+52 TILFFA
-67 CSIGILFLILY
+67 LY

-83 CRKLYKFLIFALFA
+83 SARLYKILAFALLALNAIFAIAQIFLIFS
-97 LNLALALIQFFLI
+97 
-110 LGLELTYSH
+110 LELTYSH
-119 GVLDAMVQTTPKE
+119 GTLDALVQTTPKE

-142 LKFIL
+142 FKL
-147 IAAAVCVVSLIFLK
+147 IAAFLALLIF
-161 FRLAIC
+161 
-167 AEIKLIRAVKYLFWL
+167 
-182 SLCVFAAHAAYGTYV
+182 VFAALRLRVSQRVRMKLCRAIKLAFLLSLLVFIAHAAFKSYV
-197 AKTSKMRATLI
+197 AKSSKMRASII
-208 IALNEIPL
+208 IALNKIPI
-216 YNFAFVSKD
+216 YNFAFVTKD
-225 YFQKDFKNERELDEI
+225 YFGADFKSVRELQAGYQSI
-240 YERAYASHSHKTA
+240 YASHSHKTA

-279 LPTTPNFQALE
+279 LPTTPNLQALE
-290 RSGNLIAFSDVVS
+290 QSGNLIAFSDVVS

-326 RPWSANLDIVDFA
+326 RPWSANLDIVNLA

-345 TFWISNQERYGK
+345 TFWISNQERYGQ
-357 WAVASGAAANR
+357 WAVASGASAQMT
-368 ADFTDFTNQIP
+368 DHSDFTNQIP

-384 YSLDEVLLPS
+384 YSLDEVMLPS

-399 SGARKFSSRRAGKG
+399 SGAKRSPLARKDES
-413 ADLANAQKESAA
+413 SAA
-425 QDGRDK
+425 EVNGTQKKDK
-431 FFFIH
+431 FFILH

-442 NYEFRYPKSFAKF
+442 SYEFRYPKSFAKF
-455 SAEQISREPLDDGQK
+455 SAADISREPLDEGQK

-569 EILEMTELPE
+569 EILEMTDLPE

-597 IIEGVDYDKIYRLQ
+597 IIEGVDYDKVYRLQ
-611 KEFGE
+611 KEFGK

>member
-1 MDSKHGALRAFLA
+1 MSLAKNIGAFL
-14 EKLSFY
+14 KDRFSLLS
-20 AVFGGRA
+20 VFDGA
-27 LNAFLLILAL
+27 MLNAYTLVLVLNLALGLLLI
-37 NFAVWLLKSTHISAR
+37 VRGGELLSAQA
-52 PFFTTDTLFFAAALI
+52 LFFAASAI
-67 CSIGILFLILY
+67 CGVTIIFFALY

-83 CRKLYKFLIFALFA
+83 SARLYKILSFALLAINVAFAIAQIFLIFS
-97 LNLALALIQFFLI
+97 
-110 LGLELTYSH
+110 LELTYSH
-119 GVLDAMVQTTPKE
+119 GTLDALVQTTPKE

-142 LKFIL
+142 FKL
-147 IAAAVCVVSLIFLK
+147 IAAFLALLIF
-161 FRLAIC
+161 
-167 AEIKLIRAVKYLFWL
+167 
-182 SLCVFAAHAAYGTYV
+182 VFAALKLRVSQRARMKLCRAIKLVFLLSLLVFIAHAAFKSYV
-197 AKTSKMRATLI
+197 AKSSKMRASII
-208 IALNEIPL
+208 IALNKIPI
-216 YNFAFVSKD
+216 YNFAFVTKD
-225 YFQKDFKNERELDEI
+225 YFGADFKSVRELQAGYQSI
-240 YERAYASHSHKTA
+240 YASHSHKTTS
-253 PNRVSNVVFIIGESL
+253 NRISNVVFIIGESL

-279 LPTTPNFQALE
+279 LPTTPNLQALE
-290 RSGNLIAFSDVVS
+290 QSGNLIAFSDVVS

-326 RPWSANLDIVDFA
+326 RPWSANLDIVNLA

-345 TFWISNQERYGK
+345 TFWISNQERYGQ
-357 WAVASGAAANR
+357 WAVASGASAQMT
-368 ADFTDFTNQIP
+368 DYSDFTNQIP

-384 YSLDEVLLPS
+384 YSLDEVMLPS

-399 SGARKFSSRRAGKG
+399 SGAKRSPLARKDES
-413 ADLANAQKESAA
+413 SAA
-425 QDGRDK
+425 EVNGTQKKDK
-431 FFFIH
+431 FFILH

-442 NYEFRYPKSFAKF
+442 SYEFRYPKSFAKF
-455 SAEQISREPLDDGQK
+455 SAADISREPLGGGQK

-569 EILEMTELPE
+569 EILEMTDLPE
-579 YDPARSVI
+579 YDPTRSVI

-597 IIEGVDYDKIYRLQ
+597 IIEGVDYDKVYRLQ

>member
-1 MDSKHGALRAFLA
+1 MSLAKNIGAFL
-14 EKLSFY
+14 KDRFSLLSVFDG
-20 AVFGGRA
+20 AV
-27 LNAFLLILAL
+27 LNAYVLVLVLNLALGLLLIARSGE
-37 NFAVWLLKSTHISAR
+37 LLSAQA
-52 PFFTTDTLFFAAALI
+52 LFFAASAI
-67 CSIGILFLILY
+67 CGVTILFFALY

-83 CRKLYKFLIFALFA
+83 SARLYKILAFVLLAINVVFAIAQIFLIFS
-97 LNLALALIQFFLI
+97 
-110 LGLELTYSH
+110 LELTYSH
-119 GVLDAMVQTTPKE
+119 GTLDALVQTTPKE

-142 LKFIL
+142 FKL
-147 IAAAVCVVSLIFLK
+147 IAAFLALLIF
-161 FRLAIC
+161 
-167 AEIKLIRAVKYLFWL
+167 
-182 SLCVFAAHAAYGTYV
+182 VFAALRLRVSQRVRMKLCRAIKLVFLLSLLVFIAHAAFKSYV
-197 AKTSKMRATLI
+197 AKSSKMRASII
-208 IALNEIPL
+208 IALNKIPI
-216 YNFAFVSKD
+216 YNFAFVTKD
-225 YFQKDFKNERELDEI
+225 YFGADFKSVRELQAGYQSI
-240 YERAYASHSHKTA
+240 YASHSHKTA
-253 PNRVSNVVFIIGESL
+253 PNRISNVVFIIGESL

-279 LPTTPNFQALE
+279 LPTTPNLQALE
-290 RSGNLIAFSDVVS
+290 QSGNLIAFSDVVS

-326 RPWSANLDIVDFA
+326 RPWSANLDIVNLA

-345 TFWISNQERYGK
+345 TFWISNQERYGQ
-357 WAVASGAAANR
+357 WAVASGASAQMT
-368 ADFTDFTNQIP
+368 DHSDFTNQIP

-384 YSLDEVLLPS
+384 YSLDEVMLPS

-399 SGARKFSSRRAGKG
+399 SGARKSP
-413 ADLANAQKESAA
+413 LARKDENSAA
-425 QDGRDK
+425 EVDGTQKKDK
-431 FFFIH
+431 FFILH

-442 NYEFRYPKSFAKF
+442 SYEFRYPKSFAKF
-455 SAEQISREPLDDGQK
+455 SAADISREPLDEGQK

-569 EILEMTELPE
+569 EILEMTDLPE

-587 NADFNASRPR
+587 NANFNASRPR
-597 IIEGVDYDKIYRLQ
+597 IIEGVDYDKVYRLQ

>member
-1 MDSKHGALRAFLA
+1 MSLVKNIGAFL
-14 EKLSFY
+14 KDRFSLLSVFDGAVLNTY
-20 AVFGGRA
+20 ALVLVLNLA
-27 LNAFLLILAL
+27 LGLLLIARGGELLSAQAL
-37 NFAVWLLKSTHISAR
+37 FFVASAICGV
-52 PFFTTDTLFFAAALI
+52 TILFFA
-67 CSIGILFLILY
+67 LY

-83 CRKLYKFLIFALFA
+83 SARLYKILAFMLLALNVVFAIAQIFLIFS
-97 LNLALALIQFFLI
+97 
-110 LGLELTYSH
+110 LELTYSH
-119 GVLDAMVQTTPKE
+119 GTLDALVQTTPKE

-142 LKFIL
+142 FKL
-147 IAAAVCVVSLIFLK
+147 IAAFLALLIFVFAALRLRVSQRARMKLCRAIKLIFL
-161 FRLAIC
+161 
-167 AEIKLIRAVKYLFWL
+167 L
-182 SLCVFAAHAAYGTYV
+182 SLLVFIAHAAFKSYV
-197 AKTSKMRATLI
+197 AKSSKMRASII
-208 IALNEIPL
+208 IALNKIPI
-216 YNFAFVSKD
+216 YNFAFVTKD
-225 YFQKDFKNERELDEI
+225 YFGADFKSVRELQAGYQSI
-240 YERAYASHSHKTA
+240 YASHSHKTA
-253 PNRVSNVVFIIGESL
+253 PNRISNVVFIIGESL

-279 LPTTPNFQALE
+279 LPTTPNLQALE
-290 RSGNLIAFSDVVS
+290 QSGNLIAFSDVVS

-326 RPWSANLDIVDFA
+326 RPWNANLDIVNLA

-345 TFWISNQERYGK
+345 TFWISNQERYGQ
-357 WAVASGAAANR
+357 WAVASGASAQMT
-368 ADFTDFTNQIP
+368 DHSDFTNQIP

-384 YSLDEVLLPS
+384 YSLDEVMLPS

-399 SGARKFSSRRAGKG
+399 SGARKSP
-413 ADLANAQKESAA
+413 LARKDESSAA
-425 QDGRDK
+425 EAGGTQKKDK
-431 FFFIH
+431 FFILH

-442 NYEFRYPKSFAKF
+442 SYEFRYPKSFAKF
-455 SAEQISREPLDDGQK
+455 SAADISREPLDEGQK

-569 EILEMTELPE
+569 EILEMTDLPE
-579 YDPARSVI
+579 FDPARSVI

-597 IIEGVDYDKIYRLQ
+597 IIEGVDYDKVYRLQ

>member
-1 MDSKHGALRAFLA
+1 MSLAKNIGAFL
-14 EKLSFY
+14 KDRFSLLSVFDG
-20 AVFGGRA
+20 AV
-27 LNAFLLILAL
+27 LNAYTLVLVLNLALGLLLIARGGEL
-37 NFAVWLLKSTHISAR
+37 FSAQA
-52 PFFTTDTLFFAAALI
+52 LFFAISAI
-67 CSIGILFLILY
+67 CGVTILFFALY

-83 CRKLYKFLIFALFA
+83 SARLYKILAFALLALNVVFAIAQIFLIFS
-97 LNLALALIQFFLI
+97 
-110 LGLELTYSH
+110 LELTYSH
-119 GVLDAMVQTTPKE
+119 GTLDALVQTTPKE

-142 LKFIL
+142 FKL
-147 IAAAVCVVSLIFLK
+147 IAAFLALLIFVIAALRLRVSQRARMKLCRAIKLIFL
-161 FRLAIC
+161 
-167 AEIKLIRAVKYLFWL
+167 L
-182 SLCVFAAHAAYGTYV
+182 SLLVFIAHAAFKSYV
-197 AKTSKMRATLI
+197 AKSSKMRASII
-208 IALNEIPL
+208 IALNKIPI
-216 YNFAFVSKD
+216 YNFAFVTKD
-225 YFQKDFKNERELDEI
+225 YFGADFKSVRELQAGYQSI
-240 YERAYASHSHKTA
+240 YVSHSHKTA
-253 PNRVSNVVFIIGESL
+253 PNRISNVVFIIGESL

-279 LPTTPNFQALE
+279 LPTTPNLQALE
-290 RSGNLIAFSDVVS
+290 QSGNLIAFSDVVS

-326 RPWSANLDIVDFA
+326 RPWSANLDIVNLA

-345 TFWISNQERYGK
+345 TFWISNQERYGQ
-357 WAVASGAAANR
+357 WAVASGASAQMT
-368 ADFTDFTNQIP
+368 DHSDFTNQIP

-399 SGARKFSSRRAGKG
+399 SGAKRSPLARKDES
-413 ADLANAQKESAA
+413 SAA
-425 QDGRDK
+425 EVNGTQKKDK
-431 FFFIH
+431 FFILH

-442 NYEFRYPKSFAKF
+442 SYEFRYPKSFAKF
-455 SAEQISREPLDDGQK
+455 SAADISREPLGGGQK

-569 EILEMTELPE
+569 EILEMTDLPE
-579 YDPARSVI
+579 YDPTRSVI

-597 IIEGVDYDKIYRLQ
+597 IIEGVDYDKVYKLQ

>member
-1 MDSKHGALRAFLA
+1 MSLVKNIGAFL
-14 EKLSFY
+14 KDRFSLLSVFDG
-20 AVFGGRA
+20 AV
-27 LNAFLLILAL
+27 LNAYTLVLVLNLALGLLLIARGGELLSAQAL
-37 NFAVWLLKSTHISAR
+37 FFVASAICGV
-52 PFFTTDTLFFAAALI
+52 TILFFA
-67 CSIGILFLILY
+67 LY

-83 CRKLYKFLIFALFA
+83 SARLYKILAFALLALNVAFAIAQIFLIFS
-97 LNLALALIQFFLI
+97 
-110 LGLELTYSH
+110 LELTYSH
-119 GVLDAMVQTTPKE
+119 GTLDALVQTTPKE

-142 LKFIL
+142 FKL
-147 IAAAVCVVSLIFLK
+147 IAAFLALLIF
-161 FRLAIC
+161 
-167 AEIKLIRAVKYLFWL
+167 
-182 SLCVFAAHAAYGTYV
+182 VFAALRLRVSQRARMKLCRAIKLAFLLSLLVFIAHAAFKSYV
-197 AKTSKMRATLI
+197 AKSSKMRASII
-208 IALNEIPL
+208 IALNKIPI
-216 YNFAFVSKD
+216 YNFAFVTKD
-225 YFQKDFKNERELDEI
+225 YFGADFKSVRELQAGYQSI
-240 YERAYASHSHKTA
+240 YASHSHKTA
-253 PNRVSNVVFIIGESL
+253 PNRISNVVFIIGESL

-279 LPTTPNFQALE
+279 LPTTPNLQALE
-290 RSGNLIAFSDVVS
+290 QSGNLIAFSDVVS

-326 RPWSANLDIVDFA
+326 RPWSANLDIVNLA

-345 TFWISNQERYGK
+345 TFWISNQERYGQ
-357 WAVASGAAANR
+357 WAVASGASAQMT
-368 ADFTDFTNQIP
+368 DHSDFTNQIP

-384 YSLDEVLLPS
+384 YSLDEVMLPS

-399 SGARKFSSRRAGKG
+399 SGAKISPLARKDES
-413 ADLANAQKESAA
+413 SAA
-425 QDGRDK
+425 EAGGTQKKDK
-431 FFFIH
+431 FFILH

-442 NYEFRYPKSFAKF
+442 SYEFRYPKSFAKF
-455 SAEQISREPLDDGQK
+455 SAADISREPLDEGQK

-542 QNADLWARIAAAKDR
+542 QNADLWARIAAAKNR

-569 EILEMTELPE
+569 EILEMTDLPE

-597 IIEGVDYDKIYRLQ
+597 IIEGVDYDKVYRLQ